1 MPEHRGGVRWRYQGE
16 KINQTNDEILNETQ
30 GKKITFFPSPL
41 LNNAPSF
48 PVDKIIKFYLLKT
61 GKENRQK

>member
-1 MPEHRGGVRWRYQGE
+1 MGILGG
-16 KINQTNDEILNETQ
+16 KINQTNDEMLNETL

-48 PVDKIIKFYLLKT
+48 PVDNKGFFFPVGY
-61 GKENRQK
+61 GKNMHSF